1 MFTVE
6 ELEEILNSKEFR
18 EQLLETMNKQYFLEI
33 EEANL
38 NWKVNENEA
47 QDFINRIINNRNQQ
61 RTYPSYS
68 YDTFSILY
76 CLFA

>member
-47 QDFINRIINNRNQQ
+47 QDFINRIINNRN
-61 RTYPSYS
+61 
-68 YDTFSILY
+68 
-76 CLFA
+76 

>member
-33 EEANL
+33 
-38 NWKVNENEA
+38 
-47 QDFINRIINNRNQQ
+47 
-61 RTYPSYS
+61 
-68 YDTFSILY
+68 
-76 CLFA
+76 

>member
-6 ELEEILNSKEFR
+6 ELEEILNSKKFR

-47 QDFINRIINNRNQQ
+47 QDFINRIINNRN
-61 RTYPSYS
+61 
-68 YDTFSILY
+68 
-76 CLFA
+76 